1 MLAFTTE
8 RRKGRKRR
16 RLERIREKGR
26 EISALCKDIQFL
38 FK

>member
-1 MLAFTTE
+1 ME
-8 RRKGRKRR
+8 RRKSRKR

-38 FK
+38 LNP